1 MYFEDFDLDMHIDIP
16 EVTIDR
22 ERMIEFARVY
32 DPLPLHYDDE
42 YARGTRFGRVIAPG
56 VMSFMSVWARFVE
69 MNMFGDELVAGKS
82 TKIEWYKPVYA
93 EDVLTGKM
101 TVSAL
106 TERNAYNG
114 IVETTLKVTNQHGEI
129 VLSNVT
135 ESVVKRK
142 TAKKT

>member
-1 MYFEDFDLDMHIDIP
+1 MFFEHFDLNMQIDIP

-22 ERMIEFARVY
+22 ERMTEFARVY

-42 YARGTRFGRVIAPG
+42 YAASTRFGSIIAPG

-69 MNMFGDELVAGKS
+69 MNMFGDELIAGKS

-93 EDVLTGKM
+93 EDVLRGRM
-101 TVSAL
+101 RVSAL

-114 IVETTLKVTNQHGEI
+114 IVETTLEVTNQHGEL
-129 VLSNVT
+129 VLTNIT

-142 TAKKT
+142 